1 MADFRQLALE
11 FVLAEEEAKFTS
23 LAQQSASELAKG
35 PANTN
40 PVARWVEAVQPW
52 MPSASGDDE
61 MADAFESTNWTARAK
76 GSDLYWSISV
86 WSHPHYADEPLALE
100 YLSRT
105 LDFVDKDLLK
115 PSQSKCGYDSSS
127 SYRYSV

>member
-11 FVLAEEEAKFTS
+11 FVLAEEEAKLTS
-23 LAQQSASELAKG
+23 LAQQSASELAKT
-35 PANTN
+35 PANSN

-52 MPSASGDDE
+52 MPSTNGDDE

-76 GSDLYWSISV
+76 GADAHSLPSV
-86 WSHPHYADEPLALE
+86 SRGGSHVDKSVALD

-105 LDFVDKDLLK
+105 LDFLDKDLLK
-115 PSQSKCGYDSSS
+115 PSQSTCGENSRLVYC
-127 SYRYSV
+127 SV